1 MISIEN
7 FGEVRGFRLARSILG
22 HGLYFTAAYWV
33 DGMMVDTGCCYTV
46 TELVSALDTL
56 RVDRI
61 VNTHG
66 HEDHIGANAAISRKF
81 GCEILAHPLAIP
93 VLSTPQ
99 NQKHL
104 NPYQIVMWGYPE
116 PSSATPLPERIET
129 PHHTFNVIH
138 TPGHSPDHICL
149 HEPREGWL
157 FGGDTY
163 IGGRDRALRADY
175 NVWQIIAS
183 LKTLSRL
190 DIDLIFTGSGN
201 VRKNGSVA
209 LKEKIAYLE
218 SIGEQALELH
228 RKGLSYRR
236 IRRKL
241 FGRELLIAYVTLGQ
255 FTGKHLVR
263 SLIEDRPRTLW
274 RSLSKPTV

>member
-1 MISIEN
+1 
-7 FGEVRGFRLARSILG
+7 
-22 HGLYFTAAYWV
+22 
-33 DGMMVDTGCCYTV
+33 
-46 TELVSALDTL
+46 
-56 RVDRI
+56 
-61 VNTHG
+61 
-66 HEDHIGANAAISRKF
+66 
-81 GCEILAHPLAIP
+81 

>member
-7 FGEVRGFRLARSILG
+7 IGEVRAFRLARSILG
-22 HGLYFTAAYWV
+22 RGLYFTAAYWV
-33 DGMMVDTGCCYTV
+33 DGLMVDTGCFHTV
-46 TELVSALDTL
+46 KELVFSLEKL

-81 GCEILAHPLAIP
+81 GSEILAHPLAIP

-99 NQKHL
+99 NKKHL

-116 PSSATPLPERIET
+116 PSSASPLRETLET
-129 PHHTFNVIH
+129 PHHTFSVIH

-157 FGGDTY
+157 FAGDTY

-183 LKTLSRL
+183 LRKLSEL
-190 DIDLIFTGSGN
+190 DVDLIFTGSGN
-201 VRKNGSVA
+201 VRKNGSAA
-209 LKEKIAYLE
+209 LKQKIAYLE
-218 SIGEQALELH
+218 NIGEQAHELH

-255 FTGKHLVR
+255 FTGRHLVR
-263 SLIEDRPRTLW
+263 SLIEDRPKT
-274 RSLSKPTV
+274 P

>member
-1 MISIEN
+1 MISVEN
-7 FGEVRGFRLARSILG
+7 IRGVRGFRLARSILG
-22 HGLYFTAAYWV
+22 RGLYYTAAYWV
-33 DGMMVDTGCCYTV
+33 DGLMVDTGCFYTV
-46 TELVSALDTL
+46 PDLVAALGEL

-61 VNTHG
+61 VNTHS
-66 HEDHIGANAAISRKF
+66 HEDHIGANAAISKKF
-81 GCEILAHPLAIP
+81 GAEILAHPLAIP

-116 PSSATPLPERIET
+116 PSSASPLPETIET

-157 FGGDTY
+157 FCGDTY

-183 LKTLSRL
+183 LRRL
-190 DIDLIFTGSGN
+190 NEPDIDLIFTGSGN
-201 VRKNGSVA
+201 VRTNGTAA

-218 SIGEQALELH
+218 SVGDRAIELH

-241 FGRELLIAYVTLGQ
+241 FGRELLIAYLTLGQ

-263 SLIEDRPRTLW
+263 SFIEDRPPTL
-274 RSLSKPTV
+274 